1 VRTTRCERI
10 ARASRIRALAWLIV
24 LACTCPELARAQEP
38 GSAPNRLQ
46 GFGPDAQI
54 VGGGGFGLSGNLDNN
69 FVGRL
74 RLGALYAYEPWLFNA
89 GMTLEVG
96 ALAGVGVGGELEVN
110 RFDGVYANLGLAK
123 IEHDHLMGHLGVGYL
138 VFGVEWQHAFSGG
151 KPSDA
156 LLLEVRLPVGYW
168 WATTGR
174 KKARRAPSSE
184 PLTRPVVVRPPL
196 PAAAEPIGPHSA
208 QSAVNAPPGSASTEP
223 AADGGA
229 SEPADGASVEL
240 LLQRQHALDD
250 AARAHDAG
258 EHAAELAALKRAYSL
273 QRDPQLLLR
282 ITDAALAQS
291 RLVPAAAALERFL
304 DTVAEPSASREA
316 SVVRARLATLV
327 QRIPKLRLS
336 LTNARGDERVEVDGR
351 AEPGALLGYDVRLE
365 VGEHRVTVHRGAQR
379 LVDEQFNTREQELIR
394 RSFVLP

>member
-1 VRTTRCERI
+1 M
-10 ARASRIRALAWLIV
+10 ARASRIGLIV
-24 LACTCPELARAQEP
+24 LACTFAEHARAQEP

-54 VGGGGFGLSGNLDNN
+54 VGGGGFALSGNLDNN

-96 ALAGVGVGGELEVN
+96 ALAGVGLGGELEVN
-110 RFDGVYANLGLAK
+110 RFDGIYANVGLAR
-123 IEHDHLMGHLGVGYL
+123 IEHDHVMGHLGLGYL

-151 KPSDA
+151 RPSDA

-174 KKARRAPSSE
+174 KKARSAPSSAA
-184 PLTRPVVVRPPL
+184 LARPGAVRPPL
-196 PAAAEPIGPHSA
+196 PAAAQPIGPRSEQTDA
-208 QSAVNAPPGSASTEP
+208 DTPPGSASAEP
-223 AADGGA
+223 AAEGGA
-229 SEPADGASVEL
+229 SELADGASAEL

-250 AARAHDAG
+250 ATRAHDAG
-258 EHAAELAALKRAYSL
+258 DHGAELAALERAYSL

-282 ITDAALAQS
+282 IADASLAQS

-304 DTVAEPSASREA
+304 DTVIEPSASREA
-316 SVVRARLATLV
+316 PAVRARLATLV

-336 LTNARGDERVEVDGR
+336 LTNAHGDERVEVDGR

-365 VGEHRVTVHRGAQR
+365 VGEHRVTVQRGAQR
-379 LVDEQFNTREQELIR
+379 LVDEGFSAREHELIR
-394 RSFVLP
+394 RTFVLP